1 MLAPILLALAAQAV
15 DETVVREDA
24 PQLTAQDDSVTV
36 PGETVAAQD
45 GAVASD
51 AELPDIP
58 ETPTQTASVPALV
71 LARDTPV
78 HLMVVNEVSTKD
90 HAAVHK
96 FPLRVDRAVVVG
108 GREVIP
114 VGTTAWGEL
123 VEASSSGNVG
133 KRGKLSARLTHIDLA
148 GRAVPIEGETTA
160 DGKSGKGETILG
172 VLALG
177 PLGLFAK
184 GNNAKIKAGERMTAF
199 IAEDVTIED
208 PTGEDAQ

>member
-15 DETVVREDA
+15 DETA
-24 PQLTAQDDSVTV
+24 PIGDPPAL
-36 PGETVAAQD
+36 
-45 GAVASD
+45 AVAD
-51 AELPDIP
+51 DTTDTEAPDTPEDPPAAAAEAP
-58 ETPTQTASVPALV
+58 PALV

-90 HAAVHK
+90 HAAGHK
-96 FPLRVDRAVVVG
+96 FPLRVDRAVVVA

-114 VGTTAWGEL
+114 AGATAWGEL
-123 VEASSSGNVG
+123 VEAESSGNVG

-199 IAEDVTIED
+199 IAEDVTIEY